1 MLNDTDFKPFKENNI
16 DLKPLFERQRLLN
29 DYIIKK
35 KGLED
40 QDLWDNTILALR
52 VELAE
57 FANEVRCFKHWS
69 DKPMN
74 REKALEEAADT
85 LHFFLSVGIYL
96 GIPEKRDC
104 NVQRVQ
110 GRTNVTVQFNSIFDK
125 ISTNMDSW
133 DFFDAISDFIALI
146 YMLGFTGN
154 DITEA
159 YNKKRQINI
168 QRQESGY

>member
-16 DLKPLFERQRLLN
+16 DMEPLFERQRLLN

-52 VELAE
+52 VELSE

-74 REKALEEAADT
+74 RDRALEEAADT
-85 LHFFLSVGIYL
+85 LHFFLSLGIHL
-96 GIPEKRDC
+96 GIPEKWDY
-104 NVQRVQ
+104 NVQRTLR
-110 GRTNVTVQFNSIFDK
+110 GSDATDLFNRIFDK
-125 ISTNMDSW
+125 LSTKMDEW
-133 DFFDAISDFIALI
+133 DFFDAIADFIALI
-146 YMLGFTGN
+146 YMLGFTWYE
-154 DITEA
+154 ITEA
-159 YNKKRQINI
+159 YIDKWQINI
-168 QRQESGY
+168 